1 MILIVFLIISLIS
14 TKTFLILINCQKWY
28 LLLKKEYI
36 IINKKNYDYEKNFK
50 CFFKET
56 FWGILRIFKIF
67 WSVFLKKYLASASL
81 ENALNVFLKTLKYC

>member
-36 IINKKNYDYEKNFK
+36 IINKKNY
-50 CFFKET
+50 
-56 FWGILRIFKIF
+56 
-67 WSVFLKKYLASASL
+67 KKYI
-81 ENALNVFLKTLKYC
+81 NIFIF